1 MPSSGAN
8 PTGGAFDSVLAL
20 ELHHDKPTSPLV
32 NAGAMA
38 TTSFV
43 RASDPADRWRKILDI
58 QSAFAGRPL
67 SISEEINASEQDT
80 NAHNKAIAW
89 LMYSAGTLFCDPME
103 ACTVY
108 TQQCSTMLNTAD
120 LATMGATLAAGGVNP
135 HTGVR
140 VMADSNV
147 RYVLAEMVM
156 EGMYTQSGDWAYTVG
171 VPAKSGVGGGVLA
184 VVPGRLAVAAF
195 SPKLNSAGNSVRG
208 WFAVADVVNRLKLG
222 LFDTPEKA
230 IVRSDRRHPQI
241 PRPTTCNRRS
251 APSVAPARTAPAKL
265 TDEQRGWLA
274 KASRRDVDGWVHIS
288 IGGAPFERGFQ
299 YGYLVADEYAESIR
313 VYREMT
319 YQDIGMTYDF
329 FVGQGRRTARRARSR
344 PNCAP
349 KSKVWQ
355 PV

>member
-1 MPSSGAN
+1 MATDPLDPAAIDSAVAHAYSLHRHNAEGHNAKYIPALADVDSGLFALCAMTPGGHIASVGDVQHEFPIESISKVFTLALVIEQQGHAAVRAKLGSN
-8 PTGGAFDSVLAL
+8 PTGAAFDSVLAL

-43 RASDPADRWRKILDI
+43 LASDQADRWRKILDV

-67 SISEEINASEQDT
+67 SLSEEINASEQAT

-103 ACTVY
+103 ACMVY
-108 TQQCSTMLNTAD
+108 TQQCSTMLTTAD

-195 SPKLNSAGNSVRG
+195 SPRLNSAGNSVRG

-222 LFDTPEKA
+222 LFGNHNE
-230 IVRSDRRHPQI
+230 
-241 PRPTTCNRRS
+241 
-251 APSVAPARTAPAKL
+251 
-265 TDEQRGWLA
+265 E
-274 KASRRDVDGWVHIS
+274 
-288 IGGAPFERGFQ
+288 
-299 YGYLVADEYAESIR
+299 
-313 VYREMT
+313 
-319 YQDIGMTYDF
+319 
-329 FVGQGRRTARRARSR
+329 
-344 PNCAP
+344 
-349 KSKVWQ
+349 
-355 PV
+355 